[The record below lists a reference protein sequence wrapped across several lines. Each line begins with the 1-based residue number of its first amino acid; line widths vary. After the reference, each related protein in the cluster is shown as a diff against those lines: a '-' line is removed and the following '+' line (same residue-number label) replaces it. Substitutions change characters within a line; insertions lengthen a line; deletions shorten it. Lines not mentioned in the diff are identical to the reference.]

1 MINQILSKLGI
12 ELDDK
17 EKKLLSLLLEEEPVT
32 AYRLAS
38 DGKMHFS
45 YVYKK
50 LDRFER
56 EELVTYFCEPESG
69 RKLYYAMPK
78 GVITAMAY
86 GLSSQRLL
94 VEKLKNKWG
103 LSELGQDDV
112 LELVGLLA
120 QVYRPGFPINDIVMT
135 SYYLYIKYLSGEITI
150 DIKHKNILNI
160 LFRRALEAF
169 MGLLGEDCIERCK
182 AEIASRDFFS
192 R

>member
-1 MINQILSKLGI
+1 MISQILNRFGI

-17 EKKLLSLLLEEEPVT
+17 EKKLLTLLLEEEPVT

-56 EELVTYFCEPESG
+56 EELVAYFCDPESG

-86 GLSSQRLL
+86 GLLSQGLL
-94 VEKLKNKWG
+94 VEKLRNKWG
-103 LSELGQDDV
+103 LVEMSQDDL
-112 LELVGLLA
+112 LELVDLLA
-120 QVYRPGFPINDIVMT
+120 QVYRPGLPINDIIMA
-135 SYYLYIKYLSGEITI
+135 SYYLYIKYISGEINL

-160 LFRRALEAF
+160 LFRRALEAL

-182 AEIASRDFFS
+182 AEISSRDFFS